1 MSTTRRRTLLRRGR
15 HDSGASAVEYALI
28 LAGVG
33 LVSIGAIYALNRSA
47 EAAYVNASNNMQ
59 GPSVTATPSSSVLP
73 SVSVTPTT
81 TSATPTTSSATPTSA
96 TPTTTT
102 AAPSPSPTTT
112 IAQINRDAR
121 KNRTTTLIDLDLDDE
136 DDLRNET
143 ASMTPSNAGDVE
155 WDGDRLRIDVD
166 RDVPVGTV
174 ITVTYSYRIDGVTY
188 TGTVRVTVT
197 RN

>member
-1 MSTTRRRTLLRRGR
+1 MSTTRRRTVLRRGR

-59 GPSVTATPSSSVLP
+59 GTSVTATPSTSVLP

-121 KNRTTTLIDLDLDDE
+121 QNRTTTLIDLDLDDE

-174 ITVTYSYRIDGVTY
+174 ITVTYSYRIDGVNY